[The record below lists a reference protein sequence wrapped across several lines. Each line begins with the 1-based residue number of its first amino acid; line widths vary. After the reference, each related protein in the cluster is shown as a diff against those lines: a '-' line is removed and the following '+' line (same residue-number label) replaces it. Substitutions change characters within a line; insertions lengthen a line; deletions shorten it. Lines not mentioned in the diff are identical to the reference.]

1 MNGYEVEYE
10 DGTTEKIYSAD
21 ILELDDGTKKSILD
35 LETGDNII
43 NIIRKI

>member
-10 DGTTEKIYSAD
+10 DGTTEKIYPAD
-21 ILELDDGTKKSILD
+21 VLELDDGTKKSILD